1 MILEA
6 RMVKRSA
13 LIEAIEEDFKERLP
27 DYHKSRREG
36 LATLAGV
43 MLETRSANLME
54 LAAALPREIGAAD
67 HRYQY
72 IERQLKNQEIDA
84 DAVIKSYAVQ
94 AIQRLACRGQ
104 TIILQMDQSHINETN
119 EVLMVS
125 ARLRKRAVP
134 VAWRVRSTQ
143 GNIGFGVQK
152 ELLDSLRAWLPEH
165 LSVML
170 AADRFYG
177 TAQLIGWCQKAGW
190 AYRIR
195 MKGNLTLAHEGGE
208 LTTGD
213 VAARLP
219 RGVTGAELY
228 GSGVV
233 TNIGVLH
240 EKGHKE
246 PWIVAMDAN
255 PGRYTVLDY
264 GMRWGIESMFSDF
277 KSRGFG
283 LMQSH
288 IKKPDRLERLILIM
302 SIALYWAI
310 SCGMFAQ
317 HQAVSD
323 GIKRGL

>member
-6 RMVKRSA
+6 LMVRRSA
-13 LIEAIEEDFKERLP
+13 LIEAIEEDFKQRLP
-27 DYHKSRREG
+27 GFHKSRREG
-36 LATLAGV
+36 LTTLAGV

-72 IERQLKNQEIDA
+72 IERQLKNEAIDA
-84 DAVIKSYAVQ
+84 DAVIEPYALQ
-94 AIQRLACRGQ
+94 AIEHLASRGQ
-104 TIILQMDQSHINETN
+104 TIVLQMDQSHINDTN

-143 GNIGFGVQK
+143 GNIGFAVQR
-152 ELLDSLRAWLPEH
+152 ELLDSVRAWLPDH
-165 LSVML
+165 VSVML

-190 AYRIR
+190 SYRIR
-195 MKGNLTLAHEGGE
+195 LKGNLTLAHDGGE

-213 VAARLP
+213 VASTLP
-219 RGVTGAELY
+219 QSVIGAELY

-246 PWIVAMDAN
+246 AWIIAMDAH
-255 PGRYTVLDY
+255 PSQYTVLDY
-264 GMRWGIESMFSDF
+264 GMRWGIENMFSDF

-288 IKKPDRLERLILIM
+288 IQKPDRLERLILIM

-310 SCGMFAQ
+310 SCGMFAE

-323 GIKRGL
+323 GLKRGL